1 MKYNAGLLQVVAQ
14 SLEQAHVVSTELEP
28 PSIYL
33 HPGQIFVTT
42 TPATVTTILGSCVSV
57 CLWDPLLN
65 IGGINHYLLPTGIA
79 AGAGGT
85 RYGNIAI
92 PALLEKLK
100 RSGAQVK
107 HLKAKL
113 FGGACVLAAMR
124 ANGNAHLGIK
134 NVEIAKQSLSDLG
147 IPIVTS
153 DVVGDRGRKLIFYP
167 HDGSAFV
174 RHL

>member
-14 SLEQAHVVSTELEP
+14 PLEQGPVLSPELEL

-79 AGAGGT
+79 AGSDRT

-92 PALLEKLK
+92 ATLLEKLT
-100 RSGAQVK
+100 RCGTQVK
-107 HLKAKL
+107 HLRAKL

-124 ANGNAHLGIK
+124 TNGNAHLGVK
-134 NVEIAKQSLSDLG
+134 NVDIAKESLSEFG

-153 DVVGDRGRKLIFYP
+153 DVGGDRGRKLIFYP